1 MVLIGFR
8 LMVLY
13 LKKMLKSLITFVV
26 ITTVKLEVFIQVQQK
41 ELMM

>member
-1 MVLIGFR
+1 
-8 LMVLY
+8 
-13 LKKMLKSLITFVV
+13 LITFVV